1 MPERD
6 PYEVLGLAPGA
17 TKAEIR
23 KAYRRMAKRY
33 HPDANSGDAATADR
47 FIEVQ
52 RAYEFLVG
60 KPALERARR
69 HDTPVADEDPFLR
82 LWAAYVARRRS
93 EAPPSSGRR
102 DSAGPTG
109 TSDRP

>member
-6 PYEVLGLAPGA
+6 PYELLGIEPGA

-23 KAYRRMAKRY
+23 RAYRRLAKRY
-33 HPDANSGDAATADR
+33 HPDANPSGGATAER
-47 FIEVQ
+47 FKEVQ

-60 KPALERARR
+60 KPALTRVRH
-69 HDTPVADEDPFLR
+69 HDTPTADEDPFLR

-93 EAPPSSGRR
+93 EAPPSSSHNKYPADDGNP
-102 DSAGPTG
+102 DG
-109 TSDRP
+109 